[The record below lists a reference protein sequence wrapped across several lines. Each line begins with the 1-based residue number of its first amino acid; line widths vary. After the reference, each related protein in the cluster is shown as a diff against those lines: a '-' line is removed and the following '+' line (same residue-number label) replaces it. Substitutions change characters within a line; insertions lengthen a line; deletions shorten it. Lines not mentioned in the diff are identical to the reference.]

1 MDLTKEQVDSLLKNR
16 INLDKSKVQMSTA
29 ELQEL
34 IEWSI
39 VFGYEIGI
47 ELSYPPDELDGML
60 DFRDLK

>member
-47 ELSYPPDELDGML
+47 ELGYPDDELDGML
-60 DFRDLK
+60 DLRDLK